1 VQKDLRVLII
11 EDNENDALLILKL
24 LKSEGYKVEW
34 SRVCNP
40 EDMNNALDIS
50 NWDIIISDYSMPVFS
65 GMEALKIYKE
75 RQLDIPFI
83 LVSGTIGEDIAIKML
98 KSGAHDYIIK
108 DKLNLIIPSIQRELQ
123 EYQTRLE
130 RNKFYQDLQVAQEV
144 ITNSPVVLFQRS
156 FTNNVSE
163 LYISEN
169 ISQFGYIAN
178 DFVIGIQD
186 YNDIIHPDDA
196 PKVDEVHNQ
205 CLIKKGDSYDIEYRV
220 LCKDGSIRWVND
232 KTTFNWYSN
241 GSLKYTRGMLIDIT
255 ARKQAD
261 ENAIASERR
270 YKELLENIELISVIL
285 DTNGNILFCNQ
296 YLLSLTGWTYNEVI
310 NKNWFELFIPE
321 DIINV
326 LKDEVF
332 DNLIS
337 GKVEKF
343 YENDIL
349 TKNGD
354 RRSIAWSNSILT
366 DVSGNNIGVS
376 SIGQDIT
383 DRLRFE
389 RELQQSE
396 RLYKSLVETSPD
408 AICMLNLE
416 GTTVFCNQKKA
427 EIFKFDS
434 PDDMVGMN
442 SFELISPDFQYM
454 LPEIKQQLLDNG
466 IITPIEIKFVR
477 HNSETFWGELRST
490 LIHDEKGN
498 PKYVINVITDID
510 ERKKIQEAWQ
520 ESEVRF
526 RSAFENAPIGM
537 EFISLTGSLMKVN
550 KAFCDMVG
558 YTAEELANLNFRD
571 FTYSEDLN
579 DNEKYVEQLTSG
591 IRDFVNFEKRYV
603 RKDGRI
609 IWVNVSATLFRN
621 SMSVP
626 LYFITQVEDIS
637 QRKQMADEIL
647 KAKEKAEESDR
658 LKLALLTNMSHELRT
673 PMNGVLGFTELI
685 MQSKASN
692 EIKDMAQMVAI
703 SGKRLMQTI
712 DSIMLLAQLQSSTK
726 SLSFSPLIV
735 SLSEEIVTY
744 TKVYEEQIKSK
755 GLDFVIELQDNVY
768 AEVEPKLFR
777 TAFSVLLENA
787 IKYTQ
792 KGFIKITLRTKE
804 QNSIKYACLGVQ
816 DTGIGIP
823 EEFCDKIFEE
833 FRQVS
838 EGYDRNYEGVG
849 IGLAITKRIIEIFK
863 GNIAV
868 SSTPNAGST
877 FTITIPVKDDLDA
890 FEKQAAESCTEF
902 HVEVT
907 DSTQTKDTRILVV
920 EDNQINTKLLVHHIS
935 NYCSYIDC
943 ATTGEDALEM
953 IKFNEYD
960 AILMDINLGAGID
973 GLEATKLIREQQKYK
988 KTPIIAVTGYTMLGD
1003 KERLISGGCSH
1014 YIGKPFTRDSIVSV
1028 LKEVLPGFNAYLA
1041 EE

>member
-1 VQKDLRVLII
+1 MQKDLRVLII

-50 NWDIIISDYSMPVFS
+50 NWDIILSDYSMPVFS

>member
-1 VQKDLRVLII
+1 MQKDLRVLII